1 MTKKEQIKEMSGN
14 IKEALNSHCRLISAN
29 SCNDCEFLKY
39 RKPGTDCQSMC
50 ISENLYNAGY
60 RKADEVRN
68 ETAKEILKILYD
80 QGIDKNIIEC
90 CSIYDINGILIAKEI
105 CGKYGVKVEE

>member
-1 MTKKEQIKEMSGN
+1 MTKQEQIEEMGQ
-14 IKEALNSHCRLISAN
+14 IICGHCENGICLIDKT
-29 SCNDCEFLKY
+29 SCFGLCEELKA
-39 RKPGTDCQSMC
+39 
-50 ISENLYNAGY
+50 EELYNAGY

-105 CGKYGVKVEE
+105 CEKYGVKVEE